1 MSKEEAQQL
10 LYQMQMLESYY
21 VDLTQRENTLVN
33 LLREATSAVE
43 SIKTINEKSESD
55 TLVPLGLGTFVKTK
69 ISSTDKIILNI
80 GADVAIEKNKDSA
93 LSFLESRIKEV
104 EVALQENAAKKQDAG
119 SKLEQGKQEMNRLL
133 QTTSKPKN

>member
-1 MSKEEAQQL
+1 MSRDEAQQL

-93 LSFLESRIKEV
+93 LAFLESRIKEV